1 MCLHYSENGGECRTA
16 KGKDLRHQETRASNK
31 GRETIRGTIGEGIQ
45 GRNAARR
52 GRTSGR
58 EDMVIGNGVIGSGM
72 DRRYRTEGEKTRT
85 SPLVGGSGRIR
96 RRLRRDRWGSCGMN
110 DGEAPKT
117 CVVRAIRTESSSRDS
132 EHRMNE
138 ASRRVAIRRNRHQ
151 VGDRQVLEAKDPTS
165 RGNRE

>member
-1 MCLHYSENGGECRTA
+1 MSTLLRERRRVPNG
-16 KGKDLRHQETRASNK
+16 KGKRPATSRNTCKQQRKRNNPRND
-31 GRETIRGTIGEGIQ
+31 RGMDIGG
-45 GRNAARR
+45 GNGARR